1 MSLKPKPK
9 MLKNPKMSLLIKEMT
24 ENHLQNLE
32 IYTDILSEYKTK
44 VKDDVKEIR
53 NTLVAVKESLTE
65 RLNKYLDF
73 LKDFMRESSKYFRD
87 ESEAISYRTLLKSS
101 TAMNEILKYVEFV
114 NEELQTLKSIKD
126 SQSFIRLTDRTEK
139 LQNLTTAINR
149 INIDDYLAKK
159 KRGPVNIPKEKIRS
173 KNEKLVRGREKET
186 DRGDSSQRAE
196 REEEEDLDERVNSNT
211 LSSTNLKTSCANL
224 KNFNSFKNTNFEKLD
239 NLTIS
244 KNTSGNLNNPQN
256 LKNLNL
262 NSNLIDLQ
270 TPEFPRVTDLK
281 FQNSGNSNSINQST
295 NFDPKNFNN
304 LSNYTNNV
312 MNLSQ
317 SHNSSH
323 SPPKKLLNQNFS
335 RERENYSQN
344 HSQERENFNLSQSR
358 ERERET
364 FNLNL
369 PSQGTVLHNGLN
381 KYNHSHSV
389 AHNRSVSQQSKDTH
403 AFSHFNFLQNKTHRQ
418 RESNR
423 IREREDNFYFSKE
436 GKFTDERS
444 LDEDLIEEDEFETKR
459 IREPLREVRDV
470 REVRESIMEVR
481 DSIRDQL
488 QHKETINLRE
498 NTSNL
503 NFNKIRDS
511 NRDLLKDSNRLGDP
525 IREVMKDQPNFREKS
540 RENSREQRDQIRDL
554 RESTREREVLRDQ
567 VIVEKSKDNSREPRE
582 IKEQKRESREQI
594 RDPLRE
600 KTQLTENSRGLR
612 EQIRDQIRESTREPR
627 EGIREPIRESSRE
640 KIKEIQISNPV
651 VNQMHLSVNNINLV
665 QREIPVQD
673 IPEYRTPS
681 MDSLGLEYE
690 DSYNATPMVTNS
702 KFNELTNFNIKDKDL
717 LGVDKYSNSR
727 ENQLEQEAE
736 PEEDLKPN
744 IDTSYDP
751 QNIES
756 LEQKFKQFIILD
768 KLGSFIL
775 TNIEELIH
783 FKVVYKS
790 DYIYNFPQNYSL
802 EKEFLIKD
810 QSFVN
815 LKKNFENVQLT
826 ILKKENDN
834 RHLSAC
840 VKLIEKY
847 FKFFVRR
854 KDEHGNLMFKGVLSC
869 DFISFEN
876 YFSNAYKAFEPIE
889 TIQIEVFLFKY
900 DLFTDYDES
909 YDKTNLHRNE
919 MKILIDNGK
928 IINALRKHYS

>member
-1 MSLKPKPK
+1 MSLKSKPK
-9 MLKNPKMSLLIKEMT
+9 MLKNPKMLGLIKEMT

-44 VKDDVKEIR
+44 VKEDVKEIK

-65 RLNKYLDF
+65 RLNKYVDF
-73 LKDFMRESSKYFRD
+73 LKEFMRESSKYFRD

-114 NEELQTLKSIKD
+114 NEELQTLKNIKD
-126 SQSFIRLTDRTEK
+126 SQSFMRLTERTEK
-139 LQNLTTAINR
+139 LQSLTSAINR
-149 INIDDYLAKK
+149 ISIDDYIVKK
-159 KRGPVNIPKEKIRS
+159 KRGPMNITKEKIRS
-173 KNEKLVRGREKET
+173 KNEKLGRGREKEIERVET
-186 DRGDSSQRAE
+186 VQRVE
-196 REEEEDLDERVNSNT
+196 REQEKERDERVNINNLSGSN
-211 LSSTNLKTSCANL
+211 LINNCANL
-224 KNFNSFKNTNFEKLD
+224 KNFNSFKNSGNDKLE
-239 NLTIS
+239 NLS
-244 KNTSGNLNNPQN
+244 NPAKNNVGNLNNPN
-256 LKNLNL
+256 NMKSL

-281 FQNSGNSNSINQST
+281 FQSSGNSNNINLNHQ
-295 NFDPKNFNN
+295 FDPKNFNN
-304 LSNYTNNV
+304 LNNYTNNV

-335 RERENYSQN
+335 RERDNFNQS
-344 HSQERENFNLSQSR
+344 HSQERENFHQSHSR
-358 ERERET
+358 ERDSY
-364 FNLNL
+364 NLNL
-369 PSQGTVLHNGLN
+369 SSHGHGSGLHHGLN
-381 KYNHSHSV
+381 NFNHAHSV
-389 AHNRSVSQQSKDTH
+389 AHNRSLSHQSKDTH
-403 AFSHFNFLQNKTHRQ
+403 PFSHFNFLQNKTHRQ
-418 RESNR
+418 REPTRS
-423 IREREDNFYFSKE
+423 REQDDNFYFSRE

-444 LDEDLIEEDEFETKR
+444 LDEDLIEEDEYESNQM
-459 IREPLREVRDV
+459 REPV
-470 REVRESIMEVR
+470 REVRESIREVR
-481 DSIRDQL
+481 ESIRDQL
-488 QHKETINLRE
+488 QHKEPINLRD
-498 NTSNL
+498 NVTNL
-503 NFNKIRDS
+503 NLTHIRDS
-511 NRDLLKDSNRLGDP
+511 NREPLRDSSRITEP
-525 IREVMKDQPNFREKS
+525 IREVMKEQPIVREKS
-540 RENSREQRDQIRDL
+540 RENSREHRDQIREI
-554 RESTREREVLRDQ
+554 REPIREREVMREQ
-567 VIVEKSKDNSREPRE
+567 VIGEKSRENSREPRE
-582 IKEQKRESREQI
+582 IKDQIREPREQI
-594 RDPLRE
+594 REQIRE
-600 KTQLTENSRGLR
+600 KSKSRENSRELR
-612 EQIRDQIRESTREPR
+612 EQIRDQIRESSREQRDQIR
-627 EGIREPIRESSRE
+627 EQIREPIKESTRE
-640 KIKEIQISNPV
+640 KVREIQINNPV
-651 VNQMHLSVNNINLV
+651 INPMHLSVNNINLV
-665 QREIPVQD
+665 QREIPAPE
-673 IPEYRTPS
+673 IPEARTPS
-681 MDSLGLEYE
+681 MDSLGLDYE
-690 DSYNATPMVTNS
+690 DSYNPTPIVPNS
-702 KFNELTNFNIKDKDL
+702 KFNEVTNFNIKDKDL
-717 LGVDKYSNSR
+717 LGVGEFSNSR
-727 ENQLEQEAE
+727 DNQLEQEPE

-744 IDTSYDP
+744 IETNYDP

-756 LEQKFKQFIILD
+756 LLLKFKQFIILD
-768 KLGSFIL
+768 KLGSYIL
-775 TNIEELIH
+775 SNVEELIH